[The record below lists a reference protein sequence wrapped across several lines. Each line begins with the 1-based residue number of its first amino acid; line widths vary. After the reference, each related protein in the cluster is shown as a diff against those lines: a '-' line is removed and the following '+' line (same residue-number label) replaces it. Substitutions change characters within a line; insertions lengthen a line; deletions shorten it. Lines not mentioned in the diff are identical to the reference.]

1 MKEISIAGL
10 LEDLS
15 NGLTRTK
22 DGKGYNAT
30 LGSIEEKYDLSK
42 AEVKDIFKHPLL
54 ANKKTK
60 APRTFRLV
68 DDVTPSEN
76 TTERVTS
83 VLPEPAYGARP
94 ETSNTPTPSASQTT
108 EAQQDSGE
116 LSINLG
122 QENLA

>member
-30 LGSIEEKYDLSK
+30 LGSIEEKYSLTK

-54 ANKKTK
+54 ANKKTRP
-60 APRTFRLV
+60 PRTFVLI

-76 TTERVTS
+76 TSERATA
-83 VLPEPAYGARP
+83 PAYGARP
-94 ETSNTPTPSASQTT
+94 ETSNTPSTT
-108 EAQQDSGE
+108 AMQPTEMQQDSGE
-116 LSINLG
+116 LPVNLG

>member
-30 LGSIEEKYDLSK
+30 LGSIEEKYELSK

-60 APRTFRLV
+60 APRTFLLV
-68 DDVTPSEN
+68 DDVTPLEN
-76 TTERVTS
+76 NTA
-83 VLPEPAYGARP
+83 PAYGARP
-94 ETSNTPTPSASQTT
+94 ETNNTLPTTATQLT
-108 EAQQDSGE
+108 ETQQDSE
-116 LSINLG
+116 VLSVNLQ

>member
-22 DGKGYNAT
+22 EGKGYNAT
-30 LGSIEEKYDLSK
+30 LGSIEEKYELTK

-60 APRTFRLV
+60 APRTFLLV
-68 DDVTPSEN
+68 DDVTPSESN
-76 TTERVTS
+76 TA
-83 VLPEPAYGARP
+83 PAYGARP
-94 ETSNTPTPSASQTT
+94 ETSNTLPTAAAQLT
-108 EAQQDSGE
+108 ETQQDSGE
-116 LSINLG
+116 LPVNLG